1 MIRFLF
7 VLFTLLQFCYAD
19 LDVIVMPFHKRQLK
33 KLLFNL
39 ESWKTF
45 PPTSKE
51 SKNVEL
57 VIYNSGLVDVDLE
70 KEIMNFFKDNP
81 KISNYFTNISVQFAL
96 LRGIKDSYYR
106 GTRAMFESLL
116 LRGNTLKYSNPNV
129 NYVFYM
135 EPDCLP
141 IKAHWLDVINDE
153 IKATGGDFWM
163 IGSKYEGEIRWF
175 GLKTDDF
182 LNHLNGNSIYN
193 IGSQEFQQFYRQEIL
208 PIYPKAEL
216 VPYDL
221 KISQVLYA
229 NNSALLHKFGDKFKS
244 TRVIVNTGGATH
256 LLSNI
261 QNTFMQ
267 HISDN
272 WDGYWRFYQKALP
285 TDDHQLLERLKS
297 LVSIS

>member
-1 MIRFLF
+1 
-7 VLFTLLQFCYAD
+7 
-19 LDVIVMPFHKRQLK
+19 
-33 KLLFNL
+33 
-39 ESWKTF
+39 
-45 PPTSKE
+45 
-51 SKNVEL
+51 
-57 VIYNSGLVDVDLE
+57 
-70 KEIMNFFKDNP
+70 
-81 KISNYFTNISVQFAL
+81 
-96 LRGIKDSYYR
+96 
-106 GTRAMFESLL
+106 
-116 LRGNTLKYSNPNV
+116 
-129 NYVFYM
+129 M

-141 IKAHWLDVINDE
+141 IKAYWLDAINEE

-193 IGSQEFQQFYRQEIL
+193 IGSQEFQQFYRQEVL

-229 NNSALLHKFGDKFKS
+229 NNSALLHKYGDKYKA

-272 WDGYWRFYQKALP
+272 WDGYWRFYQRPSQQTITNYLS
-285 TDDHQLLERLKS
+285 DLNLLCQLVNKLASNK
-297 LVSIS
+297 